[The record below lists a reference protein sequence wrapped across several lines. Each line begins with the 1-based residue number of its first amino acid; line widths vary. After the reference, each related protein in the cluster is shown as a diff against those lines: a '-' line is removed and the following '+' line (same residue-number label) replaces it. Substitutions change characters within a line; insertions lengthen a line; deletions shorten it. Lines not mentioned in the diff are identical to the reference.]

1 MAERFP
7 TFRPFNFA
15 DANLWMKNGSGEW
28 GQRSYFTTPTPYSP
42 LFFSIRNPRLFC
54 YTLIRLLR
62 SRPGDRP
69 RLGDFK
75 SLSRFEIARN
85 VGGKS
90 EHHRT
95 AGWLTARRGDPT
107 E

>member
-1 MAERFP
+1 MAERIPNLSAISLFSALVLQIGSQ
-7 TFRPFNFA
+7 FNPQSA
-15 DANLWMKNGSGEW
+15 IGNRQSA
-28 GQRSYFTTPTPYSP
+28 
-42 LFFSIRNPRLFC
+42 IRNPQLFC
-54 YTLIRLLR
+54 YTLIRSLR

-69 RLGDFK
+69 RLGDFE
-75 SLSRFEIARN
+75 SRQRFEITRN

>member
-1 MAERFP
+1 MGPKKLFHDP
-7 TFRPFNFA
+7 QLPI
-15 DANLWMKNGSGEW
+15 
-28 GQRSYFTTPTPYSP
+28 PYSP
-42 LFFSIRNPRLFC
+42 LPFFIRNTRLFC
-54 YTLIRLLR
+54 YTLIRSLR

-75 SLSRFEIARN
+75 SLLGLEIVRN
-85 VGGKS
+85 AGGKS

-107 E
+107 QQRNREQTARTRRRAARGRNLKF